1 MAANWPLT
9 PSQGWGVEFVSS
21 GNLIGVPVR
30 VDKDTKAA
38 LDLPLG
44 GLDFFLR
51 TPEGPAEARR
61 PKLSLQFDLIDVPV
75 MTGEVMISP

>member
-1 MAANWPLT
+1 M
-9 PSQGWGVEFVSS
+9 
-21 GNLIGVPVR
+21 

-51 TPEGPAEARR
+51 TPEGPAVARR

-75 MTGEVMISP
+75 MTGEVMIGS

>member
-21 GNLIGVPVR
+21 GNLIGEPVR

-51 TPEGPAEARR
+51 TPEGRAGTRR
-61 PKLSLQFDLIDVPV
+61 PKLSLQFELIEVLAVIAAV
-75 MTGEVMISP
+75 MSSP